1 MKNTIKILVV
11 TSAMMLGF
19 AVSSFAQDCTAK
31 AVTLNGGA
39 ATLSGK
45 TGGCN
50 KFKFTI
56 TEGSRV
62 KVTLTSDDSK
72 ARFEL
77 QDGAE
82 DETGSVFYS
91 NQINFDKVL
100 KFDEFSIDTK
110 GSPGAT
116 FTLKITVTDE

>member
-1 MKNTIKILVV
+1 
-11 TSAMMLGF
+11 MLAF
-19 AVSSFAQDCTAK
+19 PVSSFAQDCTAK
-31 AVTLNGGA
+31 TVTLNGGT

-50 KFKFTI
+50 KFKFKI
-56 TEGSRV
+56 TESQRV
-62 KVTLTSDDSK
+62 KITLTSADSK

-91 NQINFDKVL
+91 NQTGFDKVL
-100 KFDEFSIDTK
+100 TFDEFSIDVK
-110 GSPGAT
+110 GTTGAT
-116 FTLKITVTDE
+116 FTIKVTVTDE

>member
-11 TSAMMLGF
+11 ATAMMLAF

-31 AVTLNGGA
+31 AVTLNGGT

-50 KFKFTI
+50 KFKFKI
-56 TEGSRV
+56 TESQRV
-62 KVTLTSDDSK
+62 KITLTSADSK

-91 NQINFDKVL
+91 NQTTLDKVL
-100 KFDEFSIDTK
+100 TFDEFSIDVK
-110 GSPGAT
+110 GTAGAT
-116 FTLKITVTDE
+116 FTIKITVTDE